1 MKRII
6 FITLALFLLSTILL
20 SQQGIQRGD
29 TAKGLRGIGLKLSE
43 YKGNPFFKKSWA
55 LIIGIDDY
63 IKANKLRYAV
73 SDAEAISNLIVKKYG
88 FGSKYVIKLYNSEA
102 TKENILKAFERLIR
116 ETGED
121 DRVFVFFAGHGITM
135 PLPEGKERGY
145 ILPVDADPSQPVLTA
160 ISTDQLN
167 ELSEAIPAKHL
178 YFVMDAC
185 YGGLIFARSQPIS
198 ADAVNF
204 VEIVS
209 KRRTRQ
215 ALTAGGRDQPVFDTG
230 PGGHSV
236 FTFHL
241 LEGLDKGFADLDKNG
256 IITASE
262 IASYI
267 LPRVTAES
275 KGQQTPQYGILVG
288 DRGGEFV
295 FIPRMRV
302 SLLEV
307 NSEPAGAD
315 IYINDEKVGKTPTE
329 IDIYEFGKF
338 KVDIK
343 LDGYL
348 DYSREVD
355 ITEDYHDLNVK
366 LEKAGL
372 LTVKSNPP
380 GAEVFLNDKTVGKT
394 PLTLPKLKKDN
405 YKVKLVLKN
414 YQEYVQDIDLIKMD
428 KVDVD
433 VKLEKMR
440 SRVNFTGV
448 IGKAEVY
455 IKGEGMEKSIDR
467 LPARNI
473 ELVYG
478 GYEVRVRKA
487 GYHPF
492 NQTIVIDKPE
502 MNIPIR
508 LMPKSKFTSILM
520 SALLPG
526 TGQMYMGRKT
536 IGNILLVTSILSD
549 AAVIGSFVGFMKYK
563 NDYEN
568 YRNIYLSA
576 SDINDIQNYY
586 SLMMRN
592 YDSMKKFRNYFLI
605 SSGVAGAIWLFN
617 LADAIIFS
625 PGDIISEERFKV
637 GFRGNLIEVEVR
649 F

>member
-1 MKRII
+1 MKRAII
-6 FITLALFLLSTILL
+6 IALALFLLSTLLL
-20 SQQGIQRGD
+20 SQVEVKTAD
-29 TAKGLRGIGLKLSE
+29 TTKGLRGIGLKLGE

-55 LIIGIDDY
+55 LIIGIDNY

-73 SDAEAISNLIVKKYG
+73 SDAEAVSNLIVKKYG
-88 FGSKYVIKLYNSEA
+88 FGSKYVIKLYNGEA
-102 TKENILKAFERLIR
+102 TKENILRAFERLMK
-116 ETGED
+116 ETSED

-167 ELSEAIPAKHL
+167 EISEAIPAKHL

-236 FTFHL
+236 FTFHF

-295 FIPRMRV
+295 FVPRMRV

-307 NSEPAGAD
+307 KSDPPGAD
-315 IYINDEKVGKTPTE
+315 IYINGERLGRTPSE

-338 KVDIK
+338 KIEVK

-348 DYSREVD
+348 DYSEEIE
-355 ITEDYHDLNVK
+355 ITEDYYDVNAK
-366 LEKAGL
+366 LEKAGF
-372 LTVKSNPP
+372 LTVKSNPS
-380 GAEVFLNDKTVGKT
+380 GAEVFINDKFVGKT

-405 YKVKLVLKN
+405 YTMKLTLKN
-414 YQEYVQDIDLIKMD
+414 YQDYVQDVDLIKSD
-428 KVDVD
+428 KVDVN

-440 SRVNFTGV
+440 SRVSFTGV
-448 IGKAEVY
+448 IGDAEVY
-455 IKGEGMEKSIDR
+455 IKGEGIEKNITK
-467 LPARNI
+467 LPARNV

-478 GYEVRVRKA
+478 GYEIKVRKT
-487 GYHPF
+487 GFYPF
-492 NQTIVIDKPE
+492 NRVFVVEKPE
-502 MNIPIR
+502 MTIPIR
-508 LMPKSKFTSILM
+508 LTPKSKTTSLLL
-520 SALLPG
+520 SALVPG
-526 TGQMYMGRKT
+526 AGQIYMGRNT
-536 IGNILLVTSILSD
+536 IGPVLLITGILSD
-549 AAVIGSFVGFMKYK
+549 AGVVVSLVNFMKYK
-563 NDYEN
+563 NNYEN
-568 YRNIYLSA
+568 YKNLYLSA
-576 SDINDIQNYY
+576 KDNDDIQNYY

-592 YDSMKKFRNYFLI
+592 YDSMRKFKNYFLI
-605 SSGVAGAIWLFN
+605 SSGIAGAIWIFN
-617 LADAIIFS
+617 MADALIFS
-625 PGDIISEERFKV
+625 PKGLISEDIFRV
-637 GFRGNLIEVEVR
+637 GFGVNSIEIGIR

>member
-6 FITLALFLLSTILL
+6 LISLLSLFFFTPLT
-20 SQQGIQRGD
+20 SQQGVQD
-29 TAKGLRGIGLKLSE
+29 TTKGFRGIGLKMRAD
-43 YKGNPFFKKSWA
+43 KGNPFFKKSWA

-63 IKANKLRYAV
+63 IKANKLKYAV
-73 SDAEAISNLIVKKYG
+73 SDAEAVSNVMIKKYG

-102 TKENILKAFERLIR
+102 TKENILRAFEKLIK
-116 ETGED
+116 ETSED

-145 ILPVDADPSQPVLTA
+145 ILPVDADPSQPILTA

-167 ELSEAIPAKHL
+167 EISEAIPAKHL

-185 YGGLIFARSQPIS
+185 YGGLIFARSQPLS
-198 ADAVNF
+198 ADVVNF
-204 VEIVS
+204 VEVVS

-256 IITASE
+256 IITSSE

-307 NSEPAGAD
+307 KSEPPGAD
-315 IYINDEKVGKTPTE
+315 IYVNDEKLGKTPTE
-329 IDIYEFGKF
+329 IDFYDFGKF
-338 KVDIK
+338 KVELK

-348 DYSREVD
+348 DHASEID
-355 ITEDYHDLNVK
+355 ISEDYHEMNVK
-366 LEKAGL
+366 LEKAGFIEVK
-372 LTVKSNPP
+372 TVPP
-380 GAEVFLNDKTVGKT
+380 SADVFLNDKVVGKT
-394 PLTLPKLKKDN
+394 PLSLPKLKKDK
-405 YKVKLVLKN
+405 YTIKLALKD
-414 YQEYVQDIDLIKMD
+414 YQEYLQEIDLTNTD
-428 KVDVD
+428 KVNLD

-440 SRVNFTGV
+440 SKVNLTGL
-448 IGKAEVY
+448 IGNANVL
-455 IKGEGMEKSIDR
+455 IKGEGIERNITR

-478 GYEVRVRKA
+478 AYRIEVNKV

-492 NQTIVIDKPE
+492 SQDIRVDKPE
-502 MNIPIR
+502 MNIA
-508 LMPKSKFTSILM
+508 LMLQPKSKFKSIFL
-520 SALLPG
+520 STIIPEA
-526 TGQMYMGRKT
+526 GQTYMGRKT
-536 IGNILLVTSILSD
+536 TGKILLASGLLADATAIGIL
-549 AAVIGSFVGFMKYK
+549 VQYLNYK
-563 NDYEN
+563 NSYQK
-568 YRNIYLSA
+568 YRNLYLS
-576 SDINDIQNYY
+576 STDTDDMEEYY
-586 SLMMRN
+586 SLMMKN
-592 YDSMKKFRNYFLI
+592 YNSMKKFRNYLFI
-605 SSGVAGAIWLFN
+605 SSGVAGAIWLYN
-617 LADAIIFS
+617 VIDAFIFS
-625 PGDIISEERFKV
+625 PGEIYNEKQFKV
-637 GFRGNLIEVEVR
+637 GIGLNSIEVKVN

>member
-1 MKRII
+1 MKRI
-6 FITLALFLLSTILL
+6 TLVMLAFFLFYFSSY
-20 SQQGIQRGD
+20 SQQRD
-29 TAKGLRGIGLKLSE
+29 TVESLRGIGLKIRPD
-43 YKGNPFFKKSWA
+43 KGNPFFKKSWA

-63 IKANKLRYAV
+63 VKANKLRYAV
-73 SDAEAISNLIVKKYG
+73 SDAEAVSNLMIKKYG

-102 TKENILKAFERLIR
+102 TKENILKAFERLIK

-167 ELSEAIPAKHL
+167 EISEAIPAKHL

-198 ADAVNF
+198 ADVVNF
-204 VEIVS
+204 IEIVS

-236 FTFHL
+236 FTFHF

-267 LPRVTAES
+267 LPRVTSES

-307 NSEPAGAD
+307 KSDPPGAD
-315 IYINDEKVGKTPTE
+315 VYIDGEKLGKTPAE
-329 IDIYEFGKF
+329 IDFYDFGKF
-338 KVDIK
+338 KVEMK

-348 DYSREVD
+348 DYSSEID
-355 ITEDYHDLNVK
+355 ITEDYHEMNIK
-366 LEKAGL
+366 LEKAGYL
-372 LTVKSNPP
+372 EIKSNPP
-380 GAEVFLNDKTVGKT
+380 SAEVILNDKSVGKT
-394 PLTLPKLKKDN
+394 PLSLPKLKKDK
-405 YKVKLVLKN
+405 YVVKLALKD
-414 YQEYVQDIDLIKMD
+414 YQEYLQEVDLINADNVKI
-428 KVDVD
+428 D

-440 SRVNFTGV
+440 SRVNLTGLVGRADV
-448 IGKAEVY
+448 I
-455 IKGEGMEKSIDR
+455 IKGEGIERNITR

-478 GYEVRVRKA
+478 GYRIKVNKP

-492 NQTIVIDKPE
+492 TQDIRIDKPE
-502 MNIPIR
+502 MDIP
-508 LMPKSKFTSILM
+508 LVLQPKSKFKSILF
-520 SALLPG
+520 SFVIPG
-526 TGQMYMGRKT
+526 TGQIYMGRKGLGT
-536 IGNILLVTSILSD
+536 TLLVSGITTDVVTL
-549 AAVIGSFVGFMKYK
+549 ALFVQYLKYK
-563 NDYEN
+563 DN
-568 YRNIYLSA
+568 YQTYRKFYLS
-576 SDINDIQNYY
+576 SNNNDDIEKYY
-586 SLMMRN
+586 SLMMKN
-592 YDSMKKFRNYFLI
+592 YNSMKKFKNYFLI
-605 SSGVAGAIWLFN
+605 SSGVAGAIWLYN
-617 LADAIIFS
+617 LVDAMIFS
-625 PGDIISEERFKV
+625 PGEIYTEQRL
-637 GFRGNLIEVEVR
+637 RVEVGWNSIGVK
-649 F
+649 FKF